1 MKRTFRY
8 IVLTLGAAIMVYPFV
23 WMLGAAFKT
32 FAEATR
38 RSLQLFPADWQWQ
51 NLAETWGG
59 ANFDRFFANTF
70 WVAGWVTLGV
80 VGTALMAGYAF
91 ARITFPGRNILF
103 ILVLATM
110 MVPFEIVL
118 IPNYRL
124 ILELGWYNTYRALI
138 VPWCANGFSI
148 FLVRQAMRGIPS
160 DYFDAARLDG
170 CGHFRFLLLIAA
182 PMIKPTL
189 VTVALF
195 AFLGTYN
202 SLMWPL
208 VVTSDERLRMVQ
220 YGLVVFAGGEGA
232 QQFNLLMCAAAI
244 VITPTVILY
253 FAAQRYFQDSAL
265 GAGLKG

>member
-1 MKRTFRY
+1 
-8 IVLTLGAAIMVYPFV
+8 
-23 WMLGAAFKT
+23 
-32 FAEATR
+32 
-38 RSLQLFPADWQWQ
+38 
-51 NLAETWGG
+51 
-59 ANFDRFFANTF
+59 
-70 WVAGWVTLGV
+70 
-80 VGTALMAGYAF
+80 
-91 ARITFPGRNILF
+91 
-103 ILVLATM
+103 
-110 MVPFEIVL
+110 
-118 IPNYRL
+118 
-124 ILELGWYNTYRALI
+124 
-138 VPWCANGFSI
+138 
-148 FLVRQAMRGIPS
+148 
-160 DYFDAARLDG
+160 
-170 CGHFRFLLLIAA
+170 
-182 PMIKPTL
+182 MIKPTL